1 MPSEFNSPDF
11 RNPFTALIRHFESN
25 RIRFQAD
32 QAGKWVRFYTT
43 CECAAFSGEFQLSA
57 NDDTLQVSI
66 NFPVMARD
74 CKMRPFVTELLVRIN
89 RNLVFGAFDND
100 VDTGQIGFY
109 AGQLMPADG
118 LDERII
124 VGLFGKCMSTCD
136 RYFPALMRVMFSGY
150 TPTDAVFLSELDVQ
164 ADSVEDERPVQS
176 PAAMA
181 PKPPAKKPRAP
192 RKDPRL
198 KSTRELPGLFDQ
210 KPDDRDGHSGRP

>member
-1 MPSEFNSPDF
+1 MPSEFDSPDF
-11 RNPFTALIRHFESN
+11 RNPFTALIQHFESN
-25 RIRFQAD
+25 SIRFQAD
-32 QAGKWVRFYTT
+32 QAGKWVQFYTT
-43 CECAAFSGEFQLSA
+43 CECAAFSGQFQVSA
-57 NDDTLQVSI
+57 NDGTLQVSI

-136 RYFPALMRVMFSGY
+136 RYFPALMRVMFGGI
-150 TPTDAVFLSELDVQ
+150 TPADAVYLSELDVHAERIKQ
-164 ADSVEDERPVQS
+164 ADVKTPPTPS
-176 PAAMA
+176 P
-181 PKPPAKKPRAP
+181 PKSAAKKSRPS
-192 RKDPRL
+192 RKDPRS
-198 KSTRELPGLFDQ
+198 KSAQELPGLFDREAEQ
-210 KPDDRDGHSGRP
+210 GNDPRQP

>member
-109 AGQLMPADG
+109 AGQLMPAGG

-124 VGLFGKCMSTCD
+124 VGLFGRCMSTCD
-136 RYFPALMRVMFSGY
+136 RYFPALMRVMFGGN
-150 TPTDAVFLSELDVQ
+150 TPADAVYLSELDVHAERIKQ
-164 ADSVEDERPVQS
+164 ADVKTAPTPS
-176 PAAMA
+176 P
-181 PKPPAKKPRAP
+181 PKSAAKKPRP
-192 RKDPRL
+192 SRKDCRS
-198 KSTRELPGLFDQ
+198 KSAQERPGLFDREAEQ
-210 KPDDRDGHSGRP
+210 GNDPRQT